1 MRGATAVSTLS
12 APPRG
17 TAMTQNFTGMGVV
30 PFVPS
35 NDTDYTVVLTA
46 GGVTQT
52 ALITYIPRPSLSVF
66 VRRQKLLVCVC
77 FCLPTPVGMRYTVP
91 NMSEQKTSNVV
102 PQTLVIEDGADK
114 DNLRVRKTKL
124 LVISGP
130 LQGREFILNRETFMI
145 GAGEHNDLV
154 IKDSTVSKRH
164 CEITV
169 DQSGYQ
175 IRDLDSTN
183 GTRVQGVRVSSAH
196 LAPGSEIQLGKTRI
210 VFCPI
215 QDANDIPLSPNE
227 SFGKML
233 GRSVPMRRIFYL
245 AETYAPSDATV
256 MITGETG
263 TGKEVLAEE
272 IHNHSPRRDKPFI
285 VIDCAAISKEL
296 IESEL
301 FGHVKGAFTGANNDR
316 QGAFEL
322 ADGGTV
328 FLDEIGDLSP
338 DLQPKLLRVLEK
350 REIRRVGSNMIRK
363 INVRIISATNR
374 NLASEVNAGH
384 FREDLFYRLSVVHL
398 ELPPLR
404 RRREDV
410 PLLVMRFLADMKGED
425 AFADLADFN
434 HTMDILKRH
443 EWPGNVRELRNLIE
457 LALYSEKRPVDL
469 SAFLSLTSLHA
480 GHSRQQEEA
489 PSFETGKPFKD
500 AKNELIEKFEQAYL
514 NDLLARNRQNISRSA
529 REAGIERA
537 YLQRLIRKYGMRE
550 E

>member
-1 MRGATAVSTLS
+1 MSDDRTNNVASATL
-12 APPRG
+12 
-17 TAMTQNFTGMGVV
+17 
-30 PFVPS
+30 
-35 NDTDYTVVLTA
+35 VLA
-46 GGVTQT
+46 DGENQEN
-52 ALITYIPRPSLSVF
+52 LFR
-66 VRRQKLLVCVC
+66 VRR
-77 FCLPTPVGMRYTVP
+77 
-91 NMSEQKTSNVV
+91 
-102 PQTLVIEDGADK
+102 
-114 DNLRVRKTKL
+114 TKL

-130 LQGREFILNRETFMI
+130 LQGREFVVNRDTFTI
-145 GAGEHNDLV
+145 GSGSHNDLT
-154 IKDSTVSKRH
+154 IEDSTVSKRH
-164 CEITV
+164 CEIV
-169 DQSGYQ
+169 VEQSGYL

-183 GTRVQGVRVSSAH
+183 GTFVQGVRVSSAH

-210 VFCPI
+210 VFCPL
-215 QDANDIPLSPNE
+215 QDANDIPLSHNE
-227 SFGKML
+227 AFGAML

-245 AETYAPSDATV
+245 AETYSPADVTV

-263 TGKEVLAEE
+263 TGKEILAEE
-272 IHNHSPRRDKPFI
+272 IHNHSSRRDKPFI

-301 FGHVKGAFTGANNDR
+301 FGHVKGAFTGANADR

-350 REIRRVGSNMIRK
+350 REIKRVGCNKVRK

-374 NLASEVNAGH
+374 NLANEVNEGR
-384 FREDLFYRLSVVHL
+384 FREDLYYRLSVVHL

-410 PLLVMRFLADMKGED
+410 PLLVRKFLTDLHGED
-425 AFADLADFN
+425 AISQLADVDR
-434 HTMDILKRH
+434 TMDVLKRH

-457 LALYSEKRPVDL
+457 LAFYSERRPVDL
-469 SAFLSLTSLHA
+469 SAFLSLGSLRA
-480 GHSRQQEEA
+480 GRKPAE
-489 PSFETGKPFKD
+489 PDVNFVTDKPFKD
-500 AKNELIEKFEQAYL
+500 AKNDLIEEFEKTYL
-514 NDLLARNRQNISRSA
+514 NDLLARNKQNISRSA

-550 E
+550 

>member
-1 MRGATAVSTLS
+1 MRYSERTMADDRTNNVASETL
-12 APPRG
+12 
-17 TAMTQNFTGMGVV
+17 
-30 PFVPS
+30 
-35 NDTDYTVVLTA
+35 VLA
-46 GGVTQT
+46 DGDNQEN
-52 ALITYIPRPSLSVF
+52 LFR
-66 VRRQKLLVCVC
+66 VRR
-77 FCLPTPVGMRYTVP
+77 
-91 NMSEQKTSNVV
+91 
-102 PQTLVIEDGADK
+102 
-114 DNLRVRKTKL
+114 TKL

-130 LQGREFILNRETFMI
+130 LQGREFVLNRDTFTI
-145 GAGEHNDLV
+145 GSGSHNDLT
-154 IKDSTVSKRH
+154 IEDSTVSKRH
-164 CEITV
+164 CEIV
-169 DQSGYQ
+169 VEQSGYL

-183 GTRVQGVRVSSAH
+183 GTFVQGVRVSSAH

-210 VFCPI
+210 VFCPL
-215 QDANDIPLSPNE
+215 QDANDIPLSRNE
-227 SFGKML
+227 AFGAML

-245 AETYAPSDATV
+245 AETYSPADVTV

-263 TGKEVLAEE
+263 TGKEILAEE
-272 IHNHSPRRDKPFI
+272 IHNHSNRRDKPFI

-301 FGHVKGAFTGANNDR
+301 FGHVKGAFTGANADR

-350 REIRRVGSNMIRK
+350 REIKRVGCNKVRK

-374 NLASEVNAGH
+374 NLANEVNEGR
-384 FREDLFYRLSVVHL
+384 FREDLYYRLSVVHL

-410 PLLVMRFLADMKGED
+410 PLLVRNFLADLHGED
-425 AFADLADFN
+425 AISQLADVDR
-434 HTMDILKRH
+434 TMDILKRH

-457 LALYSEKRPVDL
+457 LAFYSERRPVDL
-469 SAFLSLTSLHA
+469 SAFLSLGNLRA
-480 GHSRQQEEA
+480 GRKPAEPEVN
-489 PSFETGKPFKD
+489 FVTDKPFKD
-500 AKNELIEKFEQAYL
+500 AKNDLIEEFEKTYL
-514 NDLLARNRQNISRSA
+514 NDLLARNKQNISRSA

-550 E
+550 

>member
-1 MRGATAVSTLS
+1 MRYSERTMTEDRTNNVAAETL
-12 APPRG
+12 
-17 TAMTQNFTGMGVV
+17 
-30 PFVPS
+30 
-35 NDTDYTVVLTA
+35 VLA
-46 GGVTQT
+46 NGDNQES
-52 ALITYIPRPSLSVF
+52 IFR
-66 VRRQKLLVCVC
+66 VRR
-77 FCLPTPVGMRYTVP
+77 
-91 NMSEQKTSNVV
+91 
-102 PQTLVIEDGADK
+102 
-114 DNLRVRKTKL
+114 TKL

-130 LQGREFILNRETFMI
+130 LQGREFVVNRDTFTI
-145 GAGEHNDLV
+145 GSGSHNDLT
-154 IKDSTVSKRH
+154 IEDSTVSKRH
-164 CEITV
+164 CEIVVEQT
-169 DQSGYQ
+169 GYL

-183 GTRVQGVRVSSAH
+183 GTLVQGVRVSSAH

-210 VFCPI
+210 VFCPL
-215 QDANDIPLSPNE
+215 QEANDIPLSHNE
-227 SFGKML
+227 AFGAMM

-245 AETYAPSDATV
+245 AETYSPADVTV

-263 TGKEVLAEE
+263 TGKEILAEE
-272 IHNHSPRRDKPFI
+272 IHNHSSRRDKPFI

-301 FGHVKGAFTGANNDR
+301 FGHVKGAFTGANADR

-350 REIRRVGSNMIRK
+350 REIKRVGCNKVRK

-374 NLASEVNAGH
+374 NLANEVNEGR
-384 FREDLFYRLSVVHL
+384 FREDLYYRLSVVHL

-410 PLLVMRFLADMKGED
+410 PLLVKRFLVDHHGED
-425 AFADLADFN
+425 AVTQLADFDR
-434 HTMDILKRH
+434 TMEILKRH

-457 LALYSEKRPVDL
+457 LAFYSERRPVDL
-469 SAFLSLTSLHA
+469 SAFLSLGNLRSGRKNNEPEVNFVTD
-480 GHSRQQEEA
+480 
-489 PSFETGKPFKD
+489 KPFKD
-500 AKNELIEKFEQAYL
+500 AKNDLIEEFEKTYL
-514 NDLLARNRQNISRSA
+514 NDLLARNKQNISRSA

-550 E
+550 

>member
-1 MRGATAVSTLS
+1 MRYSECTMTEDRTNNVAAETL
-12 APPRG
+12 
-17 TAMTQNFTGMGVV
+17 
-30 PFVPS
+30 
-35 NDTDYTVVLTA
+35 VLA
-46 GGVTQT
+46 NGDNQEN
-52 ALITYIPRPSLSVF
+52 IFR
-66 VRRQKLLVCVC
+66 VRR
-77 FCLPTPVGMRYTVP
+77 
-91 NMSEQKTSNVV
+91 
-102 PQTLVIEDGADK
+102 
-114 DNLRVRKTKL
+114 TKL

-130 LQGREFILNRETFMI
+130 LQGREFVVNRDTFTI
-145 GAGEHNDLV
+145 GSGSHNDLT
-154 IKDSTVSKRH
+154 IEDSTVSKRH
-164 CEITV
+164 CEIVVEQT
-169 DQSGYQ
+169 GYL

-183 GTRVQGVRVSSAH
+183 GTLVQGVRVSSAH

-210 VFCPI
+210 VFCPL
-215 QDANDIPLSPNE
+215 QEANDIPLSHNE
-227 SFGKML
+227 AFGAMM

-245 AETYAPSDATV
+245 AETYSPADVTV

-263 TGKEVLAEE
+263 TGKEILAEE
-272 IHNHSPRRDKPFI
+272 IHNHSSRRDKPFI

-301 FGHVKGAFTGANNDR
+301 FGHVKGAFTGANADR

-350 REIRRVGSNMIRK
+350 REIKRVGCNKVRK

-374 NLASEVNAGH
+374 NLANEVNEGR
-384 FREDLFYRLSVVHL
+384 FREDLYYRLSVVHL

-410 PLLVMRFLADMKGED
+410 PLLVKRFLVDLHGED
-425 AFADLADFN
+425 AVTQLADFDR
-434 HTMDILKRH
+434 TMEILKRH

-457 LALYSEKRPVDL
+457 LAFYSERRPVDL
-469 SAFLSLTSLHA
+469 SAFLSLGNLRSGRKNNEPEVNFVTD
-480 GHSRQQEEA
+480 
-489 PSFETGKPFKD
+489 KPFKD
-500 AKNELIEKFEQAYL
+500 AKNDLIEEFEKTYL
-514 NDLLARNRQNISRSA
+514 NDLLARNKQNISRSA

-550 E
+550 